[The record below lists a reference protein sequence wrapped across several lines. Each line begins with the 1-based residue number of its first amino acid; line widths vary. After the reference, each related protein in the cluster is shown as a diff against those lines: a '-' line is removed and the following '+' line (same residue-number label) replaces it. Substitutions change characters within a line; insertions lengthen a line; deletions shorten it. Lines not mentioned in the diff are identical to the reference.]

1 MFDVAMAQVSGQSS
15 PSCVLA
21 EGENVPQTLV
31 VVEIPQRSS
40 SRNAQPQTRGKL
52 KDRMLQADHTSK
64 LDSPETPKAIPV
76 QSTGRYETR
85 RTQRSSP
92 KPTVNHMSPDPDRW
106 TLKNPDWK
114 SRWHQSLVYPATGKN
129 RATVDAEDINR
140 LDEGEYLNDNII
152 SFYLR
157 YLQVKLEEQHPE
169 ILKKVYIFNTFF
181 FEKLKDPKTRY
192 EGVRTWTAKVDL
204 LSYDYI
210 VVPVN
215 EHAHWYLA
223 IICNVART
231 LPAHDSRDE
240 KDEAEYSTTV
250 KERVSSSPKVALV
263 DERIK
268 AISLDEEPPGSP
280 SAITQDQTA
289 TLSSPTRPSPTSQN
303 NLVKW
308 KSRRSIGGPGRRFD
322 PSEPRIIT
330 LDSLGGSHS
339 AACRVLKDYLAEE
352 ARDKRGIE
360 LALIPSGMTGK
371 GIPEQD
377 NFCDCGVFILGYME
391 EFLKNPDE
399 ASRRLLQKEPL
410 EWDIKPSQ
418 LRSKIRDLLFT
429 LQQEQQERLRKEREE
444 KKRAKRLRAASN
456 SQLASPS
463 PGNVVSSKP
472 SQESPSRQSLARSQR
487 SSPSAGPTSK
497 QPSET
502 MESPETLDAPPVSG
516 SAGRLQ
522 ACPQGQSS
530 AFDGMEPRL
539 ISRLVDDEDPSGK
552 DGRSTDSFYS
562 ARSTPGGEDHK
573 VRQHRTTKSTSPKGR
588 FVERI
593 ASSGSEDNK
602 PQRKPRTPIRETIEV
617 DDDDEDDIMP
627 TRGPKNPLLH
637 QSSFPSFA
645 TPSRKGPS
653 YDGIYRYPS
662 GD

>member
-1 MFDVAMAQVSGQSS
+1 MFDVAMEQASGQSS
-15 PSCVLA
+15 PDCVLA
-21 EGENVPQTLV
+21 EGETVPQTSV
-31 VVEIPQRSS
+31 VVEIPQRAS

-52 KDRMLQADHTSK
+52 KDRMLRADHTSK

-76 QSTGRYETR
+76 QPTGRYETR
-85 RTQRSSP
+85 RTRRSSP
-92 KPTVNHMSPDPDRW
+92 KPTVNHMSPDPDGW

-157 YLQVKLEEQHPE
+157 YLQVKLEEQRPE
-169 ILKKVYIFNTFF
+169 ILKKVYIFNSFF

-223 IICNVART
+223 IICNVARA

-240 KDEAEYSTTV
+240 KEEAEYSTTV

-263 DERIK
+263 DERK
-268 AISLDEEPPGSP
+268 SISLDEEPPAPP
-280 SAITQDQTA
+280 SAITGDQNA
-289 TLSSPTRPSPTSQN
+289 TLSSPSRPSSNSQN
-303 NLVKW
+303 NLAKW
-308 KSRRSIGGPGRRFD
+308 KPRRSIGGPGRRFD

-339 AACRVLKDYLAEE
+339 VACKVLKDYLAEE
-352 ARDKRGIE
+352 ARDKKGVE

-418 LRSKIRDLLFT
+418 LRSNIRDLLFT

-444 KKRAKRLRAASN
+444 KRRAKRLWAASN

-463 PGNVVSSKP
+463 PGNIVSSKP
-472 SQESPSRQSLARSQR
+472 SQEPPSRQSLARSQR
-487 SSPSAGPTSK
+487 SSPSAGLTSK
-497 QPSET
+497 QPSEI
-502 MESPETLDAPPVSG
+502 MEGSETLDAPPVSG
-516 SAGRLQ
+516 SAERLQ
-522 ACPQGQSS
+522 ACPQSQSS
-530 AFDGMEPRL
+530 VFDGTEPRL
-539 ISRLVDDEDPSGK
+539 ISRLVDDENPSGK
-552 DGRSTDSFYS
+552 DGQSTDSFYS

-573 VRQHRTTKSTSPKGR
+573 VRQHRTIESKSPKGR

-593 ASSGSEDNK
+593 PSSGSEDNN
-602 PQRKPRTPIRETIEV
+602 PQRKPRMPIRETIEV
-617 DDDDEDDIMP
+617 DDDDDDDIMP
-627 TRGPKNPLLH
+627 TRAPKNPSLR
-637 QSSFPSFA
+637 QSSSPLVAAPS
-645 TPSRKGPS
+645 PKWPS
-653 YDGIYRYPS
+653 YDGIYRCPS
-662 GD
+662 RD